1 MQGIGDAITAS
12 QFPLIAAAGAA
23 DAPAVAPQNNPAEDS
38 TMHPWIKQRKRT
50 LSEKQPDVKSL
61 TGIDALLCAPLGMHG
76 RELRHWWAKTIEQ
89 FVNQDLRAILQ

>member
-23 DAPAVAPQNNPAEDS
+23 DAPAVAPQNNPAEG
-38 TMHPWIKQRKRT
+38 MHPWIQQRQHT
-50 LSEKQPDVKSL
+50 LSQQKQDVRSL

-76 RELRHWWAKTIEQ
+76 RDERHWWAKAIEQ